1 MNTFIKKTVVPVILL
16 LLTASTASAQEF
28 VPQHELRLS
37 VGCVPINHDYF
48 TTYDF
53 IGNPLLRHGATY
65 TAGLWSLSYGYRFN
79 KWFDLSVAVS
89 YYGEYSAVYSN
100 LDNSKIHPDNMH
112 AISILPVARF
122 TWLNRKWVRMYSSLA
137 LGAYIEVEQGA
148 RTYTERYVGGQLT
161 PVGITVGKSLFGF
174 AEIGI
179 GTQGLATIGLGYR
192 FNDKKKTK

>member
-1 MNTFIKKTVVPVILL
+1 MKKQLVFSVVLGALL
-16 LLTASTASAQEF
+16 SVMTISTASAQEF

-37 VGCVPINHDYF
+37 VGCVPINYNYF
-48 TTYDF
+48 MKYDC
-53 IGNPLLRHGATY
+53 IGNPLLRHGAVY
-65 TAGLWSLSYGYRFN
+65 TAGVWSLSYGYRFN

-100 LDNSKIHPDNMH
+100 IDNSKLHPDNMH

-137 LGAYIEVEQGA
+137 LGALIEVEQGS
-148 RTYTERYVGGQLT
+148 RTYTEGYVGGQLT
-161 PVGITVGKSLFGF
+161 PIGITVGRSLFGF
-174 AEIGI
+174 AEIGL

-192 FNDKKKTK
+192 FNDKKR

>member
-137 LGAYIEVEQGA
+137 LGAHIEVEQGT
-148 RTYTERYVGGQLT
+148 RTYTEGYVGGQLT
-161 PVGITVGKSLFGF
+161 PIGITVGRSLFGF
-174 AEIGI
+174 AEIGL

-192 FNDKKKTK
+192 FNDKKR